1 MILHVTFR
9 SVAALAL
16 AAGLFLA
23 LPGCGGEKPKDDKK
37 GDKKDDK
44 KGDPNPGT
52 PKVDPGTGNP
62 KVEAPKPEIVD
73 LSSGVG
79 KDAVDFLQ
87 AVKAGTAKADKLSAG
102 FVKLIGLPAE
112 LPSDKA
118 KGYSTDAA
126 EGWLKRVGSEVGFA
140 PPHYTKH
147 AGDTAVFRG
156 GLVGKPNGRYSL
168 RMVKEGNAW
177 KVDWL
182 SLSSVEVKGSS
193 TNPSADAVFQE
204 FATTAIVEA
213 VCDKDAMPPAERTMV
228 IAAGL
233 VPAFRTK
240 LAPPFGSDKDQ
251 GFDFNR
257 GALTLEIAKIG
268 DKAES
273 VFFTPQGE
281 AAFKVEVTRAGGA
294 KAAYSVKLAKG
305 TAPGQW
311 LVENVTPL

>member
-9 SVAALAL
+9 SVAAISLV
-16 AAGLFLA
+16 AALFLA

-44 KGDPNPGT
+44 KGEPNTGTPQGGNSST
-52 PKVDPGTGNP
+52 PKVD
-62 KVEAPKPEIVD
+62 APKPEIVD
-73 LSSGVG
+73 LSTGVG

-87 AVKAGTAKADKLSAG
+87 AVRAGTAKAGQLSTG

-126 EGWLKRVGSEVGFA
+126 EGWLKRVGIEVGFA
-140 PPHYTKH
+140 PPNYTKH

-168 RMVKEGNAW
+168 RMIREGNAW

-182 SLSSVEVKGSS
+182 SLSSVEVKGPS

-204 FATTAIVEA
+204 FATDAIVEA
-213 VCDKDAMPPAERTMV
+213 ICDKDAMPPAERTMV

-233 VPAFRTK
+233 APAFRTK
-240 LAPPFGSDKDQ
+240 LAPPFGSDTDQ

-257 GALTLEIAKIG
+257 GALALEAGKIG

-273 VFFTPQGE
+273 VTLTPQGE

-294 KAAYSVKLAKG
+294 KDSYTVKLAKG